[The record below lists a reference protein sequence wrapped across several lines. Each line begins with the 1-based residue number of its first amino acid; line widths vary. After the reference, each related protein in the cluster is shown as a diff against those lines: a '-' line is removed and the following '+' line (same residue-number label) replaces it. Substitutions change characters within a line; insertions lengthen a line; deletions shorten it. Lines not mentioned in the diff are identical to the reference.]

1 MKVKL
6 NEYSETY
13 FFVYKQ
19 NIYNYLFDI
28 QVIYRGSVRRL
39 CSCPRCFSVFFS
51 GTLLCLIGKN
61 FWFCIR
67 QKINKILQILVIL
80 FTLYFI
86 APKTLNHLA
95 FQSFEF
101 ERTWCMLF
109 QELVVRTN
117 LNIYF
122 FITYLF
128 ALVRPIQRS
137 QMASVRL

>member
-1 MKVKL
+1 L
-6 NEYSETY
+6 FTNL
-13 FFVYKQ
+13 FFIQ
-19 NIYNYLFDI
+19 IYTEAWQWIKCTFLFDI

-51 GTLLCLIGKN
+51 GTLLRLIGKN

-67 QKINKILQILVIL
+67 QKINKILQILAIL

-109 QELVVRTN
+109 QERVVHTTKTWQSEEFVK
-117 LNIYF
+117 IS
-122 FITYLF
+122 IWWEWWW
-128 ALVRPIQRS
+128 S
-137 QMASVRL
+137 